1 MKEEVFVED
10 YKVSREE
17 AETILVGPSK
27 YECPWCGYIG
37 TATVNMRVTD
47 IEPMVEFGP
56 FCMICIGKFLERNF
70 RVMNIVEEEK
80 EDGEETG

>member
-56 FCMICIGKFLERNF
+56 FCMICIGKFLSHHF
-70 RVMNIVEEEK
+70 RVMTPVEDKEK
-80 EDGEETG
+80 EKE